1 LERSVHQ
8 LASDQG
14 ADRDSDISAL
24 IAISALADLTL
35 LLEGGFGRP
44 QRRSLILSRLSAI
57 FGTIGMALLTG
68 LYIAMGIH
76 LLGNRPVYP
85 VELMLLCTGM
95 SAVCLWLLRDCLM
108 LAVRIGRDLRTGRS
122 SSVYGEIWCSHTMSP
137 GVVRLP
143 RYHIKVAGR
152 RFVVKYPIFAQFR
165 PNRHYQVFFAPDSGC
180 FLGALAL
187 SPRRRLRRRPE
198 SSRARTLPVA
208 SAQRATQR
216 VPEVPAPT
224 SDLTAQEREILRLI
238 AAGLSNKEIAA
249 RLSLSV
255 NTIKMY
261 CSQIYL
267 KLDVHRRTEAVARAR
282 EIGLL

>member
-8 LASDQG
+8 LDLEQG
-14 ADRDSDISAL
+14 ADRATVISTL
-24 IAISALADLTL
+24 IAITPADLP
-35 LLEGGFGRP
+35 LLEQGAFGQP
-44 QRRSLILSRLSAI
+44 QRRSLILSRLGAI
-57 FGTIGMALLTG
+57 FGTISMALAAG
-68 LYIAMGIH
+68 LELA
-76 LLGNRPVYP
+76 LVVDQVRTRPVFP
-85 VELMLLCTGM
+85 VALVILLTAV
-95 SAVCLWLLRDCLM
+95 SAVFMWLLRDCMM
-108 LAVRIGRDLRTGRS
+108 LVVRIGRDLRTGRS
-122 SSVYGEIWCSHTMSP
+122 SSVSGEIRCSHTMSP

-143 RYHIKVAGR
+143 RYHIRVEGR
-152 RFVVKYPIFAQFR
+152 RFVVKFPIFEQLR
-165 PNRHYQVFFAPDSGC
+165 PNRPYRVFFAPESGC

-187 SPRRRLRRRPE
+187 SPRRRLCRPP
-198 SSRARTLPVA
+198 RTRVVA
-208 SAQRATQR
+208 T
-216 VPEVPAPT
+216 PAPA

-238 AAGLSNKEIAA
+238 AAGLSNKEIAG